1 MSIKISIFIITQF
14 KIIAMKNIFLLLL
27 SFCYGFQS
35 FAQDPELYKTW
46 YLREVFSDLST
57 IVVQNISPPI
67 NPTFTISETLSF
79 SGEAACNSFSGTMS
93 YDINTNR
100 LEMLSFESTNNNCSE
115 QAHVNFE
122 TEFFM
127 FFEVSKTFQAF
138 VSNETNGQQ
147 TLATIGPS
155 YPHLVLKN
163 YVLDVAENNKLNIA
177 VYPNPVAETLFISS
191 EGNII
196 EKIKIYSIDGTQ
208 VIEASSNLN
217 AINVSNLSVGLYFIE
232 ISSLEGRS
240 IQKFIKK

>member
-1 MSIKISIFIITQF
+1 
-14 KIIAMKNIFLLLL
+14 MKKKLLLIISL
-27 SFCYGFQS
+27 IYGFQS

-100 LEMLSFESTNNNCSE
+100 LEMLSFQSTNNNCSE
-115 QAHVNFE
+115 QAHEIFE
-122 TEFFM
+122 IEFFM
-127 FFEVSKTFQAF
+127 FFEVGKSFQAF

-147 TLATIGPS
+147 TLATIGPW

-163 YVLDVAENNKLNIA
+163 YVLDVAENYNQSIA
-177 VYPNPVAETLFISS
+177 IYPNPVSNQLFIAS
-191 EGNII
+191 EGITI
-196 EKIKIYSIDGTQ
+196 EKLAVYSMSGKQ
-208 VIEASSNLN
+208 VIEASANLN
-217 AINVSNLSVGLYFIE
+217 SIDVSNLSEGLYFIE
-232 ISSLEGRS
+232 VSSSEGKS
-240 IQKFIKK
+240 VQKFLKK